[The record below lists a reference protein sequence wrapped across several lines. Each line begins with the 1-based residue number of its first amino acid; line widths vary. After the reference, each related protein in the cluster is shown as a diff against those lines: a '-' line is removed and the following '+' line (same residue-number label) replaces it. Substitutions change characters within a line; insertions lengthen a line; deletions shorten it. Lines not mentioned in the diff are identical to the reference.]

1 MRILI
6 AGGGSGGHILPAL
19 AVVRSLR
26 ERRADVEPTWVGGH
40 RGLEASLVPP
50 SGIPLERL
58 WLRSLRT
65 VDRSVNSILDPIR
78 LLLSV
83 PQAIWLLGRRRPR
96 AVYSTG
102 GYVAIPI
109 LVAARLLG
117 IPSLLWEGNLVAG
130 RSVRAV
136 ARLASAIAVSYT
148 PTAAELPGRPY
159 LTGTPV
165 RSFAGLTQGTSR
177 LRLGLPV
184 GGHVLLV
191 FGGSQAVRRLDD
203 ALAAVLPELVRMT
216 TVIHV
221 TGDAG
226 YADGLRHREALPPEL
241 RERYRPVPFLRNE
254 MADALVAADLILG
267 RAGSSTLAEAT
278 TLGRPLI
285 VVPYPHAGGHQ
296 RANAVALERAGAA
309 IVIEDADFDGPALL
323 AATAVLDDAEH
334 LAAMSAASRQAG
346 HPGAADANAA
356 LLLALAEREALPSHE
371 TLTSIVEARP

>member
-1 MRILI
+1 
-6 AGGGSGGHILPAL
+6 
-19 AVVRSLR
+19 
-26 ERRADVEPTWVGGH
+26 
-40 RGLEASLVPP
+40 VPP

-65 VDRSVNSILDPIR
+65 VDRSVNTILDPLR

-96 AVYSTG
+96 AIFTTG
-102 GYVAIPI
+102 GYVAIPVLI
-109 LVAARLLG
+109 AGRALG

-136 ARLASAIAVSYT
+136 ARLASTIAVSYA
-148 PTAAELPGRPY
+148 PTSAELPGRPY

-165 RSFAGLTQGTSR
+165 RSFAGLMPGTSR
-177 LRLGLPV
+177 ARLGLPAEGRV
-184 GGHVLLV
+184 MLA

-203 ALAAVLPELVRMT
+203 AVAAALPELLGRA

-226 YADGLRHREALPPEL
+226 YADGLRRREALPAEL
-241 RERYRPVPFLRNE
+241 RERYRPVPFLRDE
-254 MADALVAADLILG
+254 MADALVAADLIVG

-278 TLGRPLI
+278 TIGRPLI

-296 RANAVALERAGAA
+296 RANAVALEQAGAA
-309 IVIEDADFDGPALL
+309 ILIEDADFDGPALL
-323 AATAVLDDAEH
+323 AAAAVLEQPER
-334 LAAMSAASRQAG
+334 LTAMGAASQGAG
-346 HPGAADANAA
+346 DPGAADANAA
-356 LLLALAEREALPSHE
+356 LLLALAERESLPSHDALSAIA
-371 TLTSIVEARP
+371 TAQP

>member
-26 ERRADVEPTWVGGH
+26 ERRADVEPTWIGGH

-65 VDRSVNSILDPIR
+65 VDRSVNTILDPLR

-96 AVYSTG
+96 AIFTTG
-102 GYVAIPI
+102 GYVAIPVLI
-109 LVAARLLG
+109 AGRALG

-136 ARLASAIAVSYT
+136 ARLASTIAVSYA
-148 PTAAELPGRPY
+148 PTSAELPGRPY

-165 RSFAGLTQGTSR
+165 RSFAGLMPGTSR
-177 LRLGLPV
+177 ARLGLPAEGRV
-184 GGHVLLV
+184 MLA

-203 ALAAVLPELVRMT
+203 AVAAALPELLGRA

-226 YADGLRHREALPPEL
+226 YADGLRRREALPAEL
-241 RERYRPVPFLRNE
+241 RERYRPVPFLRDE
-254 MADALVAADLILG
+254 MADALVAADLIVG

-278 TLGRPLI
+278 TIGRPLI

-296 RANAVALERAGAA
+296 RANAVALEQAGAA
-309 IVIEDADFDGPALL
+309 ILIEDADFDGPALL
-323 AATAVLDDAEH
+323 AAAAVLEQPER
-334 LAAMSAASRQAG
+334 LTAMGAASKGAG
-346 HPGAADANAA
+346 YPGAADANAA
-356 LLLALAEREALPSHE
+356 LLLALAERESLPSHDALSAIA
-371 TLTSIVEARP
+371 TAQP